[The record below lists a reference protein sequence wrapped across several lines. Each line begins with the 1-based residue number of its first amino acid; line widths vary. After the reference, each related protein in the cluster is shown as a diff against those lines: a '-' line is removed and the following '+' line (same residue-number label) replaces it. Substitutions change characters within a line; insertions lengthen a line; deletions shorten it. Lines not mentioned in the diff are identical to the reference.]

1 MLTLTKRV
9 KNITPSLTLE
19 LTGKVQEMKR
29 QGIDVISFGLGEP
42 DFGTPENICNA
53 AKKAIDAQKTKYTAI
68 GGIAELKEAVCAK
81 FARDNGVTYK
91 PAEICI
97 GTGAKQPL
105 VNTVLALCEE
115 GDEVLI
121 PTPCYVSYVEMVK
134 LAGATPVL
142 VPSLEKDGF
151 QLNMP
156 AIRAAV
162 TDKTKAIMINTPN
175 NPTGAV
181 YSKETMEA
189 LGALAVEKQFY
200 IISDEV
206 YEMLTYDGTKHF
218 SIASVSEEV
227 KKLSVVINGFSKA
240 YSMTG
245 WRCGYAAASADIIK
259 AITAL
264 QGHTTSNTCSITQW
278 AAVEALNGPQDSIE
292 VMRQEFD
299 KRRKFLLERLNQI
312 PGISCVNAE
321 GAFYLMP
328 NVTSFYGKHVDGKEI
343 KDSFDLANYLLEEA
357 KINIVPGGAY
367 ESPDNMRISYSNS
380 MEALKEG
387 MNRMETA
394 LARIQ

>member
-1 MLTLTKRV
+1 MLSLSQRV

-19 LTGKVQEMKR
+19 LAGKVQEMKR
-29 QGIDVISFGLGEP
+29 QGVDVISFGLGEP

-53 AKKAIDAQKTKYTAI
+53 AKKAIDDQKTKYTAI
-68 GGIAELKEAVCAK
+68 GGIAELKEAIVKK
-81 FARDNGVTYK
+81 FKRDNNVTYT

-105 VNTVLALCEE
+105 VNAVLAVCGE

-134 LAGATPVL
+134 LAGAKPVL
-142 VPSLEKDGF
+142 VESLEEDGF
-151 QLNMP
+151 ELNIP
-156 AIRAAV
+156 NIRAAV
-162 TDKTKAIMINTPN
+162 TDKTKAIIINTPN

-181 YSKETMEA
+181 YSRETMEA

-206 YEMLTYDGTKHF
+206 YEMLTYEGKKHVC
-218 SIASVSEEV
+218 IASVSEEV
-227 KKLSVVINGFSKA
+227 KKLSIVINGFSKA

-245 WRCGYAAASADIIK
+245 WRCGYAAAEAPIIK
-259 AITAL
+259 GITAI

-292 VMRQEFD
+292 VMREEFD
-299 KRRKFLLERLNQI
+299 RRRKFLLERLNKI
-312 PGISCVNAE
+312 DGITCVNAP

-328 NVTSFYGKHVDGKEI
+328 NVTSFYGKHVNGKEI
-343 KDSFDLANYLLEEA
+343 KDSFDLANYILEEA
-357 KINIVPGGAY
+357 HVNIIPGGAY
-367 ESPDNMRISYSNS
+367 ECPNNLRISYSNS

-387 MNRMETA
+387 MDRVEAA
-394 LARIQ
+394 LKKIS